1 MLFFSLMWSLVSKIC
16 PFRSQV
22 ICGGGSPW
30 ATHVKM
36 AVVPTGLE
44 MDWGCCTNSAGAARR
59 KEKEGE
65 KSHDDPTLSWY
76 KEQPRSLGFN
86 EPRLPGNMGYLA
98 NPQHRQQIT
107 MVWMVCL

>member
-76 KEQPRSLGFN
+76 KEQPRSSGFN

-107 MVWMVCL
+107 MVWMVHL